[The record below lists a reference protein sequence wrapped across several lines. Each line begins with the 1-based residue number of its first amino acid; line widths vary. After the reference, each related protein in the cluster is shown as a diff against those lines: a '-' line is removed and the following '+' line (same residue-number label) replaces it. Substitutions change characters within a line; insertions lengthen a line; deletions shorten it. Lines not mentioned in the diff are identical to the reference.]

1 MASSLPSLVSLNLLL
16 ISILL
21 QACLSSSLSQ
31 SNDIKSSITE
41 SKSQQKDSLNLPAAQ
56 IARQVTVR
64 IFTEPGSGS
73 GVIIARQNQTYT
85 VLTCQHVIDNS
96 KFSKYS
102 ILSADGKIYQAR
114 LKPVP
119 KLRGF
124 DLALIEFDSKN
135 NYAVVRLGN
144 SNNLSVETPVFSAGF
159 PNYYLINQD
168 AIEDT
173 SKWGT
178 KAFRLTTGKVMMLLN
193 NKSLPDGYSL
203 GYTNEVEVGMSGGP
217 VLNEEGELVGI
228 NGRLKYPIQ
237 GISVF
242 TFADG
247 SKPTQEKF
255 ERMEALS
262 WAVPIGIFQQL
273 TADSV
278 NARK

>member
-1 MASSLPSLVSLNLLL
+1 MASSLPVLVSLNFLL

-31 SNDIKSSITE
+31 SNDIKTSITE
-41 SKSQQKDSLNLPAAQ
+41 TKVQKKDSLNLPVSE

-64 IFTEPGSGS
+64 VFTEPGSGS

-96 KFSKYS
+96 KYGKYS
-102 ILSADGKIYQAR
+102 ILSADGKIHQAR

-124 DLALIEFDSKN
+124 DLALVEFDSKN
-135 NYAVVRLGN
+135 NYSVVQLGN
-144 SNNLSVETPVFSAGF
+144 SNNLTAETPVFSAGF

-168 AIEDT
+168 AIKDT
-173 SKWGT
+173 SRWGT

-193 NKSLPDGYSL
+193 NKSLPEGYSL

-217 VLNEEGELVGI
+217 VLNERGELVGI

-255 ERMEALS
+255 EQMEALS
-262 WAVPIGIFQQL
+262 WAVPIATFRQL
-273 TADSV
+273 AEDSV
-278 NARK
+278 NAGK